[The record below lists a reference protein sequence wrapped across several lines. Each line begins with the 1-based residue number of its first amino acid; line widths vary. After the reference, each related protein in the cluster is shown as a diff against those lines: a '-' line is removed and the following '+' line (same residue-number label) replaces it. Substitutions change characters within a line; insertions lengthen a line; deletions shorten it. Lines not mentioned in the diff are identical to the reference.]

1 MLESAQSF
9 PCVTFL
15 CIKQTILCIMAG
27 DVQLVSNILCG
38 YLDKRVHSK
47 WKAVIIRGFQLS
59 DNDHSEHF
67 EQHPLSST
75 LLKVQV
81 HQTVFL

>member
-1 MLESAQSF
+1 
-9 PCVTFL
+9 
-15 CIKQTILCIMAG
+15 MAG

-59 DNDHSEHF
+59 DNDHLEHF